1 MSAVPI
7 YCLCGETLHTKHC
20 LAALFKCKPRAVVRM
35 AASGRWS
42 STRVAVGTKG
52 AGEYRWTDE
61 MIAEIVSEGEQRAA
75 HATSNEPKRQAAKAV
90 KPPQSTPRRTRQPQ
104 PAPIPGS
111 NVRPLVAKG
120 PRLGRS
126 A

>member
-1 MSAVPI
+1 MSTTT
-7 YCLCGETLHTKHC
+7 YCQCGKTLHTKHC
-20 LAALFKCKPRAVVRM
+20 LAELFNCNPRAVVRM

-61 MIAEIVSEGEQRAA
+61 MIAEIVSDGERWPEKQTA
-75 HATSNEPKRQAAKAV
+75 NEPKPTAAKAV
-90 KPPQSTPRRTRQPQ
+90 KAQPTPRRARQSQ

-111 NVRPLVAKG
+111 NVRPLVAKS
-120 PRLGRS
+120 PRRIGRAS
-126 A
+126 